1 VSDIPVTP
9 TAPPSL
15 DGERSGIDLAWLRR
29 KTEWMISRR
38 VLMIVLLAAAG
49 IAVRN
54 AWITT
59 QPLVAGDW
67 HWPSQ
72 QRLFAFSPFPGVW
85 DSTLG
90 LGGENRFLEAFRFDL
105 YAVTGAISRLG
116 ATWTFIEKAVY
127 FVPAAVL
134 LPVAGWLLSRE
145 IMGRSRWTLLTPL
158 LLVGNTYFMLEA
170 DGEVPLVIG
179 EAISFL
185 VLLAFLR
192 AMRTGSPRWAVGTGL
207 LMAATAAFDV
217 RPVYL
222 CAVLM
227 TMYFVIVLLRERN
240 WRLLGRRVLLGAIAG
255 AVFLGSQAF
264 WLVPLLT
271 YHGNPGFPTP
281 DAPNFNILTLG
292 HGLDGVSSFWTGG
305 TPSLLVQAPLNP
317 MYTILPLVAL
327 APLLARRI
335 RPEVVW
341 LALAA
346 LLFAFFAK
354 TTTPPFGGVYEWM
367 YLHVPGWK
375 LFREGSKFLYVVGLA
390 YAILIPIALASAVEW
405 AASLRINWRRFAV
418 RAGAAA
424 ALAGMVAV
432 STASIVVL
440 QTSAL
445 ASTTVPTPEPSSF
458 SQLDTLL
465 AADSRPG
472 PVLWLGQ
479 PLVVTG
485 NRSHRFVI
493 ASATH
498 PAVDMTGN
506 SNDSEINARDP
517 FQLFCADNA
526 VPFCYVN
533 PELMPYLTQ
542 VTGAGYVI
550 VPGGSEIGSLPPG
563 VTRPWLRSQMIA
575 SLGPPTTVLGSGAT
589 SLVVWRIASPQPVVS
604 TFPAVALVD
613 SGSWATTAVLP
624 ALEATGLP
632 AAYRQSFDNVHYPVA
647 PANLPDSVRILPR
660 QDGGCVGS
668 TSATVAVMAQ
678 TPGSSLTLDVAGHM
692 QALPLL
698 TSASRLPGWSVFGPL
713 SVGAGLT
720 ALTSATPS
728 VTLGPC
734 IAWSPLAASV
744 LGSHSGPVFTTT
756 LSAQGE
762 RISAT
767 TTNPVAQPWVELL
780 RYEDPGW
787 RLGNEHP
794 TVLGG
799 GLFNLYHLDAAH
811 QQATKLTFAF
821 STINWELLGRGISA
835 VVVLLAVGVAVWDSR
850 RRRFDSAACAAYRQ
864 QVFVASRLA
873 RWLAGVG
880 LGLLVVTSIVV
891 TLEWFG
897 VPSLVPFLA
906 VAPDPYNVDVG
917 FGGAAIGVLLLAL
930 VVIVISN
937 LFETR
942 LERAPEHAGI
952 PKSAGIAVACVALLC
967 ILLSACGSSPGDIQN
982 LLTQAKAAGALAPT
996 VTGQSLDEA
1005 TLQSQANDAEACIAD
1020 YTAVLRALPQ
1030 LLTAYVGRGQ
1040 CYLSGGNNGAA
1051 AVHDFS
1057 AAIAL
1062 EPAQSDLYLDRAVA
1076 DRVVGNYAAAM
1087 ADYTSAAFAPI
1098 GGASEQ
1104 LTAVNGLVALG
1115 DISAAMTVYRRA
1127 LQLDPESAA
1136 LRLAGAAI
1144 ALASDND
1151 AGANAAVAAGLQ
1163 LATSSAQMG
1172 QVLAAKCHI
1181 EVLRQ
1186 ESTLAIATCTQSAQA
1201 SSPGGSG
1208 AYDDLSAAQLAAGNP
1223 TAALAAITS
1232 SIEAF
1237 IADVGPYAQQSGVD
1251 GFGLANLYIA
1261 RAWIQV
1267 QLQNLPAAVA
1277 DFQRALA
1284 ALPPGSPDSQARIK
1298 ADIATARADG

>member
-1 VSDIPVTP
+1 MVN
-9 TAPPSL
+9 
-15 DGERSGIDLAWLRR
+15 RR
-29 KTEWMISRR
+29 A
-38 VLMIVLLAAAG
+38 LMIVLLAAAG
-49 IAVRN
+49 IAIRN
-54 AWITT
+54 GWIST

-67 HWPSQ
+67 HWPAQ
-72 QRLFAFSPFPGVW
+72 QRLFAFSPFPAVW

-105 YAVTGAISRLG
+105 YAVTGAIARLG

-134 LPVAGWLLSRE
+134 LPVGGWLLSRE
-145 IMGRSRWTLLTPL
+145 IIGRSRWTLLTPL

-185 VLLAFLR
+185 VLVAFLR
-192 AMRTGSPRWAVGTGL
+192 TMRTGSPRWAVGTGL

-217 RPVYL
+217 RPAYL

-240 WRLLGRRVLLGAIAG
+240 WRLLGRRVLLGAIA
-255 AVFLGSQAF
+255 AVVFLGSQAF

-281 DAPNFNILTLG
+281 QAPNFNILTLG

-327 APLLARRI
+327 TPLLARKI

-354 TTTPPFGGVYEWM
+354 TNTPPFGGVYEWM

-375 LFREGSKFLYVVGLA
+375 LFREGSKFLYIVGLA

-405 AASLRINWRRFAV
+405 AASLRHNLRRFAV
-418 RAGAAA
+418 RVGAAT
-424 ALAGMVAV
+424 ALAGVVAV
-432 STASIVVL
+432 STSSIVVL
-440 QTSAL
+440 QTGAL

-472 PVLWLGQ
+472 PVLWFGQ
-479 PLVVTG
+479 PLLVTG

-506 SNDSEINARDP
+506 FNDSEINARDP
-517 FQLFCADNA
+517 FQMFCADNA
-526 VPFCYVN
+526 VPYCYVN
-533 PELMPYLTQ
+533 PQLMPYLTQ
-542 VTGAGYVI
+542 VSGTGYVV
-550 VPGGSEIGSLPPG
+550 VPDGSEIGSLPRG
-563 VTRPWLRSQMIA
+563 VTRSWLRTQMIA

-589 SLVVWRIASPQPVVS
+589 ALLVWRLDSPQPVVS
-604 TFPAVALVD
+604 TFPAVALVE
-613 SGSWATTAVLP
+613 SGSWATTSVLP

-632 AAYRQSFDNVHYPVA
+632 AAYRQTFDNVHYPVA
-647 PANLPDSVRILPR
+647 PANLPESVRILPR
-660 QDGGCVGS
+660 ENGGCVGS
-668 TSATVAVMAQ
+668 TSASVGVMAQ
-678 TPGSSLTLDVAGHM
+678 SQASSITLDVAGM
-692 QALPLL
+692 PQRLPVLA
-698 TSASRLPGWSVFGPL
+698 TAARLPGWGIYGPL

-720 ALTSATPS
+720 TLTGATPTL
-728 VTLGPC
+728 TLGPC
-734 IAWSPLAASV
+734 VAWSPLAASV
-744 LGSHSGPVFTTT
+744 LGPHSGSVFTTT

-767 TTNPVAQPWVELL
+767 TTAPVAQPWVELL

-787 RLGNEHP
+787 RLGNERP

-799 GLFNLYHLDAAH
+799 GLFNLYHLDTAH
-811 QQATKLTFAF
+811 QQSTKLTFAF

-835 VVVLLAVGVAVWDSR
+835 LVVLAAVALAVWDSR

-864 QVFVASRLA
+864 QAFVASRLA

-880 LGLLVVTSIVV
+880 LGLLIVTSIIV

-897 VPSLVPFLA
+897 VPSLIPFVA
-906 VAPDPYNVDVG
+906 VAADPYNVDVG

-937 LFETR
+937 LFEPR
-942 LERAPEHAGI
+942 LQRASEHAGI
-952 PKSAGIAVACVALLC
+952 PKTAGIAVASVALLAI
-967 ILLSACGSSPGDIQN
+967 ILSGCGESPGDIQS
-982 LLTQAKAAGALAPT
+982 LLSQAQAAGALAPT

-1005 TLQSQANDAEACIAD
+1005 RLQRAANDAEACIAD
-1020 YTAVLRALPQ
+1020 YTAVLRALPT

-1076 DRVVGNYAAAM
+1076 DRVVGNYAAAI
-1087 ADYTSAAFAPI
+1087 ADYISAAYAPV
-1098 GGASEQ
+1098 GGANQQ
-1104 LTAVNGLVALG
+1104 LTAVDGLVALG
-1115 DISAAMTVYRRA
+1115 DISEATTVYQRA
-1127 LQLDPESAA
+1127 LQLEPQSSA

-1151 AGANAAVAAGLQ
+1151 AGANAAVASGLK
-1163 LATSSAQMG
+1163 LATNQAQMG
-1172 QVLAAKCHI
+1172 QVLAAECHI
-1181 EVLRQ
+1181 YVLRQ
-1186 ESTLAIATCTQSAQA
+1186 ENALAISTCTQAAEA

-1208 AYDDLSAAQLAAGNP
+1208 AYDDLSAAELATGNP
-1223 TAALAAITS
+1223 SAALAAITE
-1232 SIEAF
+1232 SIESFTAN
-1237 IADVGPYAQQSGVD
+1237 VGPYAQESGVD

-1267 QLQNLPAAVA
+1267 QLQNSPAAVA

-1284 ALPPGSPDSQARIK
+1284 ALPQGSPDTRARIK